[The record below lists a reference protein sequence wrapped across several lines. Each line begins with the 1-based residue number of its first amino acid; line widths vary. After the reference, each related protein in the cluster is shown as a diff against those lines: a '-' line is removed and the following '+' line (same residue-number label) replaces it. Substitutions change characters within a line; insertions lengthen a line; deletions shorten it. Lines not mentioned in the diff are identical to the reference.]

1 MMLFLEVKNM
11 DIFNKDILN
20 LKHMKTRT
28 KIDLLVNVRLF
39 GQDSEGCAGHGS

>member
-1 MMLFLEVKNM
+1 M
-11 DIFNKDILN
+11 DIFNYDILN